1 MHADRTDA
9 VQGQDDD
16 EQPHK
21 NAMAACSCEPDG
33 FNVVEVHLA
42 TILSTIAAAFKPRR
56 APARLP
62 TSLACRLTAG
72 GRIERVFI
80 SPRWRRPTDG
90 PNGGS
95 VLLDRDDSALA
106 GNSDQDES
114 PISAPV
120 VWLALRRAELDCCAW
135 YRTLIGR
142 VAFAE
147 DPQEHKQ
154 CHSLTIEIA
163 CASWPLLVI
172 GVKSRF
178 HSLTPPR
185 GVLSVNAFH
194 EKAGRSQVGSFVFSL
209 DNVFSPRRVTTVAT
223 LPSALFVER
232 FALGASW
239 VFSFQPVLPPDCR
252 PLFPLPRKVGPGV
265 RRSHR
270 NSAFGLLLFLS

>member
-178 HSLTPPR
+178 HSLTLRERKPDR
-185 GVLSVNAFH
+185 
-194 EKAGRSQVGSFVFSL
+194 FV
-209 DNVFSPRRVTTVAT
+209 
-223 LPSALFVER
+223 
-232 FALGASW
+232 
-239 VFSFQPVLPPDCR
+239 
-252 PLFPLPRKVGPGV
+252 
-265 RRSHR
+265 
-270 NSAFGLLLFLS
+270 